1 MDRPAPPH
9 ALYAPGREG
18 TAAWGHAEREKP
30 NQIASEMV
38 LYAPPRNAPPP
49 AVHERLVVPES
60 RAEVLHGQVLWSAPA
75 DQPHGMKHFDL
86 TAVLAA
92 HVVAGYSGAVDMLTR
107 TNHDSDFAPDASI
120 FPSPK
125 EAPED
130 RASVA
135 GRGKKKKKGTSR
147 KRASKAPIAAEER
160 ELEELAFEVVA
171 SQKMIVPTEKA
182 RELTRRG
189 VRRVFAIIVGDRQ
202 VLEWSREKDDWVELP
217 ADSSIEDR
225 CLVRPMA
232 VAALLDA
239 AARDDAVALALLAKN
254 NRVLLRAREESRIA
268 GLAEGQAAGR
278 AEGQAEGQAAGRAE
292 GQLQGKR
299 DALVT
304 ILTARGLA
312 PGKSAR
318 ARITGC
324 AAPDTLDR
332 WITQAATAT
341 SVKQALRP

>member
-1 MDRPAPPH
+1 
-9 ALYAPGREG
+9 
-18 TAAWGHAEREKP
+18 
-30 NQIASEMV
+30 
-38 LYAPPRNAPPP
+38 
-49 AVHERLVVPES
+49 
-60 RAEVLHGQVLWSAPA
+60 
-75 DQPHGMKHFDL
+75 
-86 TAVLAA
+86 
-92 HVVAGYSGAVDMLTR
+92 
-107 TNHDSDFAPDASI
+107 
-120 FPSPK
+120 
-125 EAPED
+125 
-130 RASVA
+130 
-135 GRGKKKKKGTSR
+135 
-147 KRASKAPIAAEER
+147 
-160 ELEELAFEVVA
+160 
-171 SQKMIVPTEKA
+171 MIVPTEKA

-278 AEGQAEGQAAGRAE
+278 AEGQAAGRAEGQAAGRAE
-292 GQLQGKR
+292 GQLQGRR